1 MSSSRRG
8 FFNHL
13 AAGGGLAAVMSQ
25 LAAAQSQS
33 EGPSKGGD
41 PFWDEFYDVVDRSRG
56 GRPREQRPISRGK
69 LVRYLYSPPDGS
81 ALRWAD
87 QIKRDDLLDHPG
99 DVTVS
104 VVLGQFQPGGA
115 DVQTV
120 QQFQSSQ
127 LRVDCVQTRK
137 FMNVLA
143 PAAWV
148 ALASIYTNNAGKLPT
163 LEQLGFQSATAMSG
177 DNKIILP
184 GGTGKFAINV
194 SVTKKE
200 SLLHKILREGSLYA
214 GMAAPMLGFPS
225 ISIPAAK
232 AFTSIFSALE
242 ERAAFLLN
250 GPLVDAAAT
259 RYAVDAGD
267 LAPNHLPLL
276 SGQYV
281 MVPDDHADQISQALT
296 RLSVTQGYLV
306 DSAQPDGPADRRQ
319 VKDVTY
325 LSLKVTVAPLTTQ
338 PSAASTTPAT
348 PDAQKSAPKKK

>member
-25 LAAAQSQS
+25 LAAAQSQA
-33 EGPSKGGD
+33 GAPSSGGD
-41 PFWDEFYDVVDRSRG
+41 PFWDDFYSSLDRSRG
-56 GRPREQRPISRGK
+56 GRPREQRPLARNK

-87 QIKRDDLLDHPG
+87 QIKREDLLDHPG

-148 ALASIYTNNAGKLPT
+148 ALASVYTNNAGKLPT
-163 LEQLGFQSATAMSG
+163 
-177 DNKIILP
+177 
-184 GGTGKFAINV
+184 
-194 SVTKKE
+194 
-200 SLLHKILREGSLYA
+200 R
-214 GMAAPMLGFPS
+214 
-225 ISIPAAK
+225 
-232 AFTSIFSALE
+232 
-242 ERAAFLLN
+242 
-250 GPLVDAAAT
+250 AT
-259 RYAVDAGD
+259 RFPERYR
-267 LAPNHLPLL
+267 HE
-276 SGQYV
+276 
-281 MVPDDHADQISQALT
+281 
-296 RLSVTQGYLV
+296 
-306 DSAQPDGPADRRQ
+306 RR
-319 VKDVTY
+319 
-325 LSLKVTVAPLTTQ
+325 
-338 PSAASTTPAT
+338 
-348 PDAQKSAPKKK
+348 